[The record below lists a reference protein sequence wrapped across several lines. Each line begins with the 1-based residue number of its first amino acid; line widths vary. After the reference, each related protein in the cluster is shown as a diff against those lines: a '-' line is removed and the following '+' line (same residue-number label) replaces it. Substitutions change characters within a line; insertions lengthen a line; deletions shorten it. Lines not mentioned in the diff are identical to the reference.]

1 MDNQTPAAPVK
12 KPLPLSRKKPYVFNW
27 DRPIKRHPITYM
39 WSIPVA
45 DHIVLKSRFED
56 RVYTGAD
63 NVPKEGGFLL
73 CSNHVNGFDPI
84 TITVGFRGRREMYFM
99 AKEEFYQ
106 AFYTRWAL
114 NIWNGFPVNRGK
126 ADRDSINYAVRVL
139 KAGFGLLVFPQ
150 GTRDLLGE
158 RPSGFK
164 HGAAV
169 IAREAGV
176 PVLPTAVYKI
186 QEPGHKKAT
195 IHVRYGKPITNKELG
210 FSEGRRKAK
219 EVRAAT
225 QLIQER
231 VAQLWDLEDQA
242 YKETHSI

>member
-1 MDNQTPAAPVK
+1 MHTFTYGVICK
-12 KPLPLSRKKPYVFNW
+12 IFNVA
-27 DRPIKRHPITYM
+27 TYGVLGM
-39 WSIPVA
+39 EVIGEENIPE
-45 DHIVLKSRFED
+45 K
-56 RVYTGAD
+56 G
-63 NVPKEGGFLL
+63 PFLVV
-73 CSNHVNGFDPI
+73 CNHASNFDPLLLGTAMRHHLI
-84 TITVGFRGRREMYFM
+84 HFM

-195 IHVRYGKPITNKELG
+195 IHVRYGKPTTNKELG
-210 FSEGRRKAK
+210 FSEGCRKAK